1 MMAEVVSSGTGTQA
15 AVPGYPVA
23 GKTGTARKPQN
34 VKGNPDGYKDKNGQ
48 YHYVSTF
55 AGFVPADKPD
65 LSIIVVIDEPTTSI
79 FASDVAA
86 PLFSRLASYSLR
98 LFHIPPPS
106 LIDSLV
112 PGVPPVS
119 PDIRP
124 AQNNDVV
131 GGAGSAKPQADEPT
145 TTAPKPTHE
154 ASGDPEDRRRQPT
167 IDAPDRRP
175 PTSHPGRQTD
185 PTEVDDQYA
194 PDLALT
200 SWSLSRCWAA
210 RIVSRPFR
218 A

>member
-1 MMAEVVSSGTGTQA
+1 MG
-15 AVPGYPVA
+15 

-65 LSIIVVIDEPTTSI
+65 LSIIVVIDEPNTSI

-106 LIDSLV
+106 LIDSIA

-119 PDIRP
+119 PDIKP

-131 GGAGSAKPQADEPT
+131 GGAGSAKPQPAKPK
-145 TTAPKPTHE
+145 TTAPKP
-154 ASGDPEDRRRQPT
+154 APRQAPKDRRR
-167 IDAPDRRP
+167 RRP
-175 PTSHPGRQTD
+175 VRPDLDLHPIQVTD
-185 PTEVDDQYA
+185 HPTEVDDQT
-194 PDLALT
+194 PPT
-200 SWSLSRCWAA
+200 S
-210 RIVSRPFR
+210 P
-218 A
+218 